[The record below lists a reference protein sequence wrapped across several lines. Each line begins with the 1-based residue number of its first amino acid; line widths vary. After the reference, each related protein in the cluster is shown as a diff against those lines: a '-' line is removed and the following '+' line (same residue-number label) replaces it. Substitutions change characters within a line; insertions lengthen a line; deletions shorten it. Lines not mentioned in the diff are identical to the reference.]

1 MKRIYRYFSDV
12 IIYVSFF
19 SWFPFVAIHLNKVW
33 GGTLTGALLS
43 LVAVLSV
50 LISLNV
56 ARLADH
62 YSKKKVLNAIYASYM
77 LASALFILSFWYDSP
92 VLYLMAF
99 SLLSWAFTI
108 YFSVSKAIVSDSFP
122 TEEWK
127 HVFSM
132 LHVIFNVAFV
142 AGPVLGGLLVEH
154 GIWHAWITMAATLI
168 NLVAH
173 HILTEDVTPPQQK
186 KLNAFQQFYS
196 LSKDYRL
203 SLFLLGS
210 VLAAQAFMQL
220 ELLLPVTIEERLKHI
235 STSLLSFNVNVV
247 SLFTL
252 CMVVNGSLIILLT
265 RFFAGLSDNY
275 SLRFAFTAS
284 GILYG
289 ISMVIFA
296 FSTAPA
302 GFFIGVLVL
311 TLAELLVVSVQDTYI
326 ATISPEDKRS
336 SYFAA
341 ASIRF
346 SVSRIFAPQMLL
358 VAGITGSTNA
368 FMIVALLAVLSSVV
382 FALLFSFKQ
391 SRDIA
396 QRSY

>member
-1 MKRIYRYFSDV
+1 MNRFYRYFSDV

-19 SWFPFVAIHLNKVW
+19 SWFPFVAIHLNNVW
-33 GGTLTGALLS
+33 GAPLTGALLS

-50 LISLNV
+50 IISLNV
-56 ARLADH
+56 ARLADY
-62 YSKKKVLNAIYASYM
+62 YSKKKVLNVIYVCYV
-77 LASALFILSFWYDSP
+77 LASAMFILSFWYDSP
-92 VLYLMAF
+92 VLYLVAF

-108 YFSVSKAIVSDSFP
+108 YFSVSKAIVSDTFP
-122 TEEWK
+122 AGEWK
-127 HVFSM
+127 GVFST

-142 AGPVLGGLLVEH
+142 AGPVLGGLLAGH
-154 GIWHAWITMAATLI
+154 GIWHACITMAVTLI
-168 NLVAH
+168 NLAAH
-173 HILTEDVTPPQQK
+173 QVLTKDVTPSPQK

-196 LSKDYRL
+196 LSRDYRL

-210 VLAAQAFMQL
+210 VFAAQAFMQL
-220 ELLLPVTIEERLKHI
+220 ELLLPVTIEERLKH
-235 STSLLSFNVNVV
+235 SSAYLLTFNVNAV
-247 SLFTL
+247 SFFTL

-265 RFFAGLSDNY
+265 RFFAGLSDRY

-296 FSTAPA
+296 FASGPA
-302 GFFIGVLVL
+302 TFLAGVLIL

-358 VAGITGSTNA
+358 IAGITGATSA
-368 FMIVALLAVLSSVV
+368 FLIIALLAALSSVV
-382 FALLFSFKQ
+382 FLLLFSFKQ
-391 SRDIA
+391 SKNIE
-396 QRSY
+396 QQT

>member
-1 MKRIYRYFSDV
+1 MKRIYRYLSDV

-62 YSKKKVLNAIYASYM
+62 YSKKKVLDAIYISYI

-92 VLYLMAF
+92 VLYLVAF

-108 YFSVSKAIVSDSFP
+108 YFSVSKAIVSYTFP
-122 TEEWK
+122 SEEWK
-127 HVFSM
+127 RVFST

-142 AGPVLGGLLVEH
+142 AGPVLGGLLAEH
-154 GIWHAWITMAATLI
+154 GVWHAWITMAATLI
-168 NLVAH
+168 NLIAH
-173 HILTEDVTPPQQK
+173 QILTEDITPPPQK

-235 STSLLSFNVNVV
+235 SVSLLHFNVDAV

-265 RFFAGLSDNY
+265 RFFAVLSDRY

-289 ISMVIFA
+289 MSMVIFA
-296 FSTAPA
+296 FATTPA
-302 GFFIGVLVL
+302 GFLIGVLAL

-358 VAGITGSTNA
+358 IAGITGSTSA
-368 FMIVALLAVLSSVV
+368 FMIVALLAVLSSAV
-382 FALLFSFKQ
+382 FLLLFSFKQ
-391 SRDIA
+391 GKDTA
-396 QRSY
+396 QQSL

>member
-1 MKRIYRYFSDV
+1 MKRSYRYLSDV

-62 YSKKKVLNAIYASYM
+62 YSKKKVLDAIYVSYI
-77 LASALFILSFWYDSP
+77 LASTLFILSFLYDSP
-92 VLYLMAF
+92 VLYLAAF

-108 YFSVSKAIVSDSFP
+108 YFSVSKAIVSDTFP
-122 TEEWK
+122 AEEWK
-127 HVFSM
+127 RVFSM

-142 AGPVLGGLLVEH
+142 AGPVLGGLLAKH

-173 HILTEDVTPPQQK
+173 QILTEDATPPRQK

-235 STSLLSFNVNVV
+235 STLLLSFNVNAV

-265 RFFAGLSDNY
+265 RLFAGLSDSY
-275 SLRFAFTAS
+275 SLRFAFTTS

-296 FSTAPA
+296 FATAPA
-302 GFFIGVLVL
+302 GFLIGVLIL

-358 VAGITGSTNA
+358 IAGITGSTSA
-368 FMIVALLAVLSSVV
+368 FMIVAMLAVLSSVV
-382 FALLFSFKQ
+382 FLLLFSFKQ
-391 SRDIA
+391 SKDIA
-396 QRSY
+396 QQHY